1 LPRRAASRPPSPA
14 TDQPRARRRSTR
26 VGPAAKGERG
36 TGFPRAAAGPP
47 LHRQRSQIRLCRS
60 APLPRDFGPG
70 RSAAASTLGRRCAA
84 RWASPFAPAGR
95 WLRED
100 CGHDPHRRSLMAS
113 GRDDGGGSRQ
123 DRSRPHLPRGGVGSR
138 VVGSICG
145 RRQAASCARLCSTYG
160 GGGKGSLDSASGN
173 GELLGPHAPSAL
185 LELSSLDPG
194 LGARAQDDGRA
205 ASIARGP
212 CRTRTEERSGCSPAC
227 GPGSV
232 GHLVYLV

>member
-1 LPRRAASRPPSPA
+1 M
-14 TDQPRARRRSTR
+14 R

-100 CGHDPHRRSLMAS
+100 CGDDPHRRSLMAS

-123 DRSRPHLPRGGVGSR
+123 DRSRPHLPRGGFGSRGVGSKAQSAADVR
-138 VVGSICG
+138 P
-145 RRQAASCARLCSTYG
+145 RRAPASASYG
-160 GGGKGSLDSASGN
+160 GDGKGSLDPAGCN
-173 GELLGPHAPSAL
+173 RRAAGAPRELCSL

-194 LGARAQDDGRA
+194 LGARAQGERRA
-205 ASIARGP
+205 ASIARGSR
-212 CRTRTEERSGCSPAC
+212 RTRSKKRSGWDYA
-227 GPGSV
+227 SV
-232 GHLVYLV
+232 GHLA

>member
-1 LPRRAASRPPSPA
+1 MPRRAASRPPSPTA
-14 TDQPRARRRSTR
+14 DPR
-26 VGPAAKGERG
+26 
-36 TGFPRAAAGPP
+36 
-47 LHRQRSQIRLCRS
+47 
-60 APLPRDFGPG
+60 
-70 RSAAASTLGRRCAA
+70 
-84 RWASPFAPAGR
+84 APAGR

-160 GGGKGSLDSASGN
+160 GGGKGSLDPASGN

-185 LELSSLDPG
+185 LELSTLDPG
-194 LGARAQDDGRA
+194 LGARAQGDGRA

-212 CRTRTEERSGCSPAC
+212 CRTRTEERSGCITRQYWSSRLSRLGVCEGTPMYVCMYVQQQQQQRCASKHTSTQHTTST
-227 GPGSV
+227 GGGWPIQPVRVYV
-232 GHLVYLV
+232 GLK